1 MTENDFYDIIYT
13 DTDASVGDKTMK
25 ATNYKHG
32 IDNVGSLDSL
42 LSGKRLGLITN
53 PTGVGSDMRSSV
65 DALREKYDLRLLCG
79 PEHGITGAAQAGV
92 KVGHSTDERS
102 GLPVISMYAAKE
114 DGRAFSDVDIMLFD
128 IQDIGVR
135 FYTYIYTLSDAMRLC
150 ADAEIPLA
158 VLDRYNP
165 LGLYRTEGTLLDEKF
180 SSGVGRFE
188 LPSRHAL
195 TVGEY
200 ARYVNAEKGIGCEL
214 HVCPCTG
221 LDRNMDGRDISLPWI
236 PPSPNIPTLETV
248 RAYVGTVIFEGTNMS
263 EGRGTTKPFEI
274 IGAPWLRNY
283 EVCDYMNSQGLSGVW
298 FRPCEY
304 IPTFS
309 KFAGELCHGIQ
320 LHITDPDSFEAF
332 RTGILLLDRIRRT
345 HTEFAFL
352 YWEKSGVHFIDHLLG
367 TDAVRSSDFDAE
379 QFIAD
384 ERKRIDEFLPR
395 LEKYKIY

>member
-1 MTENDFYDIIYT
+1 M
-13 DTDASVGDKTMK
+13 MK

-32 IDNVGSLDSL
+32 IDNLESVDSL
-42 LSGKRLGLITN
+42 LSGKRIGLITN

-65 DALREKYDLRLLCG
+65 DILRERYDLRLLCG

-92 KVGHSTDERS
+92 KVGHSTDGRS

-114 DGRAFSDVDIMLFD
+114 DRKAFSDVDIMIFD
-128 IQDIGVR
+128 IQDVGVR
-135 FYTYIYTLSDAMRLC
+135 FYTYIYILSDAMKLC
-150 ADAEIPLA
+150 ADAEIPLV

-165 LGLYRTEGTLLDEKF
+165 LGLRYTEGTLLDEKF
-180 SSGVGRFE
+180 SSGVGRFT

-200 ARYVNAEKGIGCEL
+200 ARYVNAEKEIRCEL
-214 HVCPCTG
+214 TVCPCVG
-221 LDRNMDGRDISLPWI
+221 LDRKMDGRDIPLPWI
-236 PPSPNIPTLETV
+236 SPSPNIPTLDTV

-274 IGAPWLRNY
+274 IGAPWLRHY
-283 EVCDYMNSQGLSGVW
+283 EICDYMNSLRLPGVF

-304 IPTFS
+304 VPTFS
-309 KFAGELCHGIQ
+309 KFAGELCRGIQ
-320 LHITDPDSFEAF
+320 LHVTDADNFEAF
-332 RTGILLLDRIRRT
+332 RTGILLLDRIRKT
-345 HTEFAFL
+345 HAEFTFL
-352 YWEKSGVHFIDHLLG
+352 YWERSGVHFIDHLLG
-367 TDAVRSSDFDAE
+367 TDALRSSDFDAE